1 MKYLKTFNESTLLKN
16 NPTLTSDDTDIASIS
31 VWRKILQV
39 TAKTPTENFDTV
51 DDYINSVVVDVLTE
65 FNTPKEQ
72 IESKKLAIIER
83 YGDAIKDFYLKR

>member
-1 MKYLKTFNESTLLKN
+1 MKYLKTFNESVLLKN
-16 NPTLTSDDTDIASIS
+16 NPTLTSDDTDIASVS
-31 VWRKILQV
+31 VWRKILQI
-39 TAKTPTENFDTV
+39 TAKTPTQDFDTV
-51 DDYINSVVVDVLTE
+51 DDYIDSVVTDVLTE

>member
-16 NPTLTSDDTDIASIS
+16 NPTLTSDDTDIASVS

-39 TAKTPTENFDTV
+39 TAKTPTEDFDTV
-51 DDYINSVVVDVLTE
+51 DDYQDSVITDVLTE

>member
-16 NPTLTSDDTDIASIS
+16 NPTLTSDDTDIASVS

-51 DDYINSVVVDVLTE
+51 DDYQDSVITDVLTE

>member
-1 MKYLKTFNESTLLKN
+1 MKYLKTFNESVLLKN
-16 NPTLTSDDTDIASIS
+16 NPTLTSDDTDIASVS

-39 TAKTPTENFDTV
+39 TAKTPTQDFDTV
-51 DDYINSVVVDVLTE
+51 DDYIDSVVTDVLTE

-83 YGDAIKDFYLKR
+83 FGHTIKDFYLKR

>member
-39 TAKTPTENFDTV
+39 TAKTPTQDFDTV
-51 DDYINSVVVDVLTE
+51 DDYLDSVVIDVITE

>member
-1 MKYLKTFNESTLLKN
+1 MKYLKTFNESVLLKN
-16 NPTLTSDDTDIASIS
+16 NPTLTSDDTDIASVS

-51 DDYINSVVVDVLTE
+51 DDYTNSVVIDVLTE

>member
-16 NPTLTSDDTDIASIS
+16 NPTLTSDDTDIASVS

-51 DDYINSVVVDVLTE
+51 DDYTNSVVIDVLTE

-72 IESKKLAIIER
+72 IESKKVAIIER

>member
-16 NPTLTSDDTDIASIS
+16 NPTLTSDDTDIASVS

-51 DDYINSVVVDVLTE
+51 DDYQDSVITDVLTE

-72 IESKKLAIIER
+72 IESKKASIIER